1 MTSSNSLLLF
11 SLGPVQDFIAA
22 SRKTKDLFGG
32 SLLLSYLSG
41 IAIETVSKYTV
52 NGKPLGVESIIFPSL
67 KHEKITP
74 LGTAFPNRFL
84 AIVPS
89 EEVKGIATAAE
100 KSVRDKMQE
109 IANGVISLGSA
120 HSLVNEIKSAGVDQY
135 KSQVEN
141 FVECY
146 WAAVE
151 WNGVP
156 ADYGSTY
163 ERVEGALGQR
173 KLIRNFK
180 QIAEQGEK
188 CSLIPSL
195 VDVVNAKS
203 SGGKERLSGVAIV
216 KRFFP
221 DWQKAESKFPST
233 STVAVS
239 DFVKDIL
246 LLSKQHEK
254 IRNLAGTF
262 AEKVKAVT
270 SEFASQPLPM
280 TKTLADQNNLSEFAT
295 IDGDWFF
302 EDQYESENLRK
313 ALEEEKSNWIYPRG
327 PATAA
332 KNALRALLKGAKEL
346 DINSPSKYYAVIRF
360 DGDRMGK
367 WLSGAFRNSVSIDAH
382 RQLSDKLL
390 EFSGKLKEIV
400 ERRHCGQIVYAG
412 GDDVLAF
419 VTLRDCLNV
428 SKDIR
433 EAYAIMENAAA
444 GGAGEKPTGSLGI
457 VIAHHKDDLKSVMT
471 ESRSAEHFAKE
482 AIGRDAVSISLLKR
496 SGDHTTSGAK
506 WKLDG
511 NLDTVEILNQFGNF
525 VKNRDLAKG
534 FIYDYATESD
544 VLSDVNVDAAGQEFK
559 RLFLRRLSQKK
570 KKATPKA
577 EIVETVSKF
586 WKLAK
591 LKYEQKDENEKVIA
605 TYPAFPL
612 FAAAQ
617 FIAKGG
623 NQ

>member
-1 MTSSNSLLLF
+1 MTPSNSLLLF

-41 IAIETVSKYTV
+41 IAIETVSKYNM

-67 KHEKITP
+67 NDDKIN
-74 LGTAFPNRFL
+74 LLDTAFPNRFL

-89 EEVKGIATAAE
+89 EHVIGIASAAE
-100 KSVRDKMQE
+100 KSVRDKLQE
-109 IANGVISLGSA
+109 IANGVISLESV
-120 HSLVNEIKSAGVDQY
+120 HSLLNEMKSAGVDQY

-221 DWQKAESKFPST
+221 SWRKTESKFPST

-246 LLSKQHEK
+246 SLSKRDET
-254 IRNLAGTF
+254 IRNLARIF
-262 AEKVKAVT
+262 AEKVNAVR
-270 SEFASQPLPM
+270 SQFASQPLPM

-313 ALEEEKSNWIYPRG
+313 ALEEEKSKWIYPREL
-327 PATAA
+327 ATAA
-332 KNALRALLKGAKEL
+332 KSALRALLKRAKEL
-346 DINSPSKYYAVIRF
+346 DVDSPSKYYAVIRF

-367 WLSGAFRNSVSIDAH
+367 WLSGAFGNPVSIKEH
-382 RQLSDKLL
+382 RQLSAKLL
-390 EFSGKLKEIV
+390 EFNGRLKEIV

-419 VTLRDCLNV
+419 LTLRDCLDV

-433 EAYAIMENAAA
+433 EA
-444 GGAGEKPTGSLGI
+444 
-457 VIAHHKDDLKSVMT
+457 
-471 ESRSAEHFAKE
+471 
-482 AIGRDAVSISLLKR
+482 
-496 SGDHTTSGAK
+496 
-506 WKLDG
+506 
-511 NLDTVEILNQFGNF
+511 
-525 VKNRDLAKG
+525 
-534 FIYDYATESD
+534 
-544 VLSDVNVDAAGQEFK
+544 
-559 RLFLRRLSQKK
+559 
-570 KKATPKA
+570 
-577 EIVETVSKF
+577 
-586 WKLAK
+586 
-591 LKYEQKDENEKVIA
+591 
-605 TYPAFPL
+605 
-612 FAAAQ
+612 
-617 FIAKGG
+617 
-623 NQ
+623 